1 MTLKFRETMK
11 MRDFSFIAVGM
22 NTNDEE
28 SMQLFSQEEI
38 KSKDDSEI
46 ELFRNEFYLIYP
58 VIKQMVIAFGEGAD
72 HRLGSNSTSN

>member
-38 KSKDDSEI
+38 KSKDDSD
-46 ELFRNEFYLIYP
+46 
-58 VIKQMVIAFGEGAD
+58 V
-72 HRLGSNSTSN
+72 

>member
-1 MTLKFRETMK
+1 MAKFSIKEVQKMTLKFRETMK

-38 KSKDDSEI
+38 KSKDDS
-46 ELFRNEFYLIYP
+46 
-58 VIKQMVIAFGEGAD
+58 
-72 HRLGSNSTSN
+72 